1 MRYHWELE
9 SGHQISIDN
18 QGAQTVVTVLQSSVG
33 QQQHTSSSFTTGT
46 WSAPP
51 EMTLTP
57 TGGLVKIITASGESI
72 VRIQGNSI
80 QLQSSHQGDRQSS
93 VSSSSSSTSGAPMPP
108 MPPMEMGNMH
118 MNMRPMTM
126 RMGDMELNMDAT
138 ASHKQFCTQC
148 GGRINLTD
156 KFCASCGHKLN

>member
-1 MRYHWELE
+1 MKYHWELD

-18 QGAQTVVTVLQSSVG
+18 QGAQTIVTVWQSSVG

-57 TGGLVKIITASGESI
+57 TGAIVKIITASGESI
-72 VRIQGNSI
+72 VLIQGNSI
-80 QLQSSHQGDRQSS
+80 QLQSSHQGDRRSS
-93 VSSSSSSTSGAPMPP
+93 TSSSSSSTSSTQMPP
-108 MPPMEMGNMH
+108 MPPMEMGNMQ

-126 RMGDMELNMDAT
+126 RMGNMELNMDST
-138 ASHKQFCTQC
+138 TSPKQFCTQC
-148 GGRINLTD
+148 GSRINPTD
-156 KFCASCGHKLN
+156 KFCASCGHKLH